1 MSQLMKKAI
10 RESFIK
16 LLNEMPFDKITVK
29 DIVEDCGVSRNTFY
43 YHYQDI
49 YELLREI
56 FETETERVLESS
68 LDYDTWQKAFLQT
81 AAFALENRKGIYHIY
96 NSIKRR
102 EIEDYLYTITGKIM
116 TDFVRKQAKDIKVK
130 EEDIL
135 LIAHFYE
142 CALVGLMLRWLDGG
156 MKDDPEYLINRMGV
170 MLDGNIMMMLKRAMN
185 ESF

>member
-16 LLNEMPFDKITVK
+16 LVNEMPFDKITVK

-56 FETETERVLESS
+56 FETETARVLESS
-68 LDYDTWQKAFLQT
+68 FDYESWQEAFLQAT
-81 AAFALENRKGIYHIY
+81 AFALENRKGIYHIY
-96 NSIKRR
+96 NSIKRK
-102 EIEDYLYTITGKIM
+102 EIEDYLYTVTGKIM
-116 TDFVRKQAKDIKVK
+116 TDFVRRQAKNMNAK

-135 LIAHFYE
+135 IIAHFYE
-142 CALVGLMLRWLDGG
+142 CALVGFVLRWLDGG
-156 MKDDPEYLINRMGV
+156 MKENPEYLINRMGV
-170 MLDGNIMMMLKRAMN
+170 VLDGNIMVMLEK
-185 ESF
+185 SLK